1 MDEFDE
7 RQVLLRG
14 KIAVQTV
21 IVTVG
26 MLLAAAFITDFG
38 IYDIEKEIG
47 FSDFMIIASCF
58 IITFISV
65 NSILRGAYFGL
76 LSRDREK
83 MIRYIFTAL
92 AMVEIGLSIFDI
104 IRGESLSPVSIM
116 SIIMMA
122 SISVCLWMKRKE
134 VA

>member
-21 IVTVG
+21 IVTVV

-83 MIRYIFTAL
+83 MIR
-92 AMVEIGLSIFDI
+92 
-104 IRGESLSPVSIM
+104 
-116 SIIMMA
+116 
-122 SISVCLWMKRKE
+122 
-134 VA
+134 

>member
-1 MDEFDE
+1 MIDDSGNVAGCCIYHRFWY
-7 RQVLLRG
+7 
-14 KIAVQTV
+14 
-21 IVTVG
+21 
-26 MLLAAAFITDFG
+26 
-38 IYDIEKEIG
+38 YDIEKEIG

-92 AMVEIGLSIFDI
+92 AMVEIGPNLENCIQ
-104 IRGESLSPVSIM
+104 
-116 SIIMMA
+116 
-122 SISVCLWMKRKE
+122 
-134 VA
+134 